1 MYMHARTHSQRWL
14 IARWWKIMCDLTD
27 WWICFCF
34 RHPSMNR
41 DICNGANTCT
51 HTHTRTHTIIHT
63 SMPRDISDKW
73 LIGSGDSLCARRT
86 RRKWSIFSKVKKS
99 TQQGRVCVCVCVYAH
114 LHRSMWAC
122 AVVSARVC
130 MCLCVCVSVCVWEGV
145 NPW

>member
-1 MYMHARTHSQRWL
+1 MHARTHSQRWL

-41 DICNGANTCT
+41 DICNGANMCAHTHTHTQT
-51 HTHTRTHTIIHT
+51 HTHTRTHTVIHT

-86 RRKWSIFSKVKKS
+86 RRKWSILSKVKKKVHS
-99 TQQGRVCVCVCVYAH
+99 RDVCVFVCTH
-114 LHRSMWAC
+114 HFHRSMWVC
-122 AVVSARVC
+122 AVVSMGV
-130 MCLCVCVSVCVWEGV
+130 CVCVCVWEGV